1 MAKHSDILSACNI
14 QKGRVSTMDNLD
26 KEVFN
31 VKDLQTVLGVG
42 RDTAY
47 ALMRNKSFP
56 AIKIGSRYIVEAEA
70 FKQWLKRSAGKEI
83 YL

>member
-1 MAKHSDILSACNI
+1 MIHYLGDTYHKESEDEY
-14 QKGRVSTMDNLD
+14 KMD
-26 KEVFN
+26 KMESMVFN